1 MIPFVH
7 KFPEIAEAETLTLQ
21 ISNNKKLFDGKYAFL
36 EYYCPNLDCDCQGG
50 IVEVVKFDNYD
61 KEEPITAI
69 DFSWKNRR
77 SYWRCSLA
85 KGQKKTKI
93 AKHIL
98 KLFKEVITNPQY
110 AEPFKKH
117 YQLFKKNIKFESDY
131 PLTPIPIKSQSK
143 KIKRNDP
150 CPCGSGKKFKKC
162 CLNNRAPRS
171 M

>member
-7 KFPEIAEAETLTLQ
+7 KFPEIAEAETLTLR
-21 ISNNKKLFDGKYAFL
+21 ITNNKKLSDGKYVFL

-69 DFSWKNRR
+69 DFTWENSKSNHDWK
-77 SYWRCSLA
+77 CSLA
-85 KGQKKTKI
+85 KGEKKTKI
-93 AKHIL
+93 AKHLL

-117 YQLFKKNIKFESDY
+117 YQLFKEKIKFECEN
-131 PLTPIPIKSQSK
+131 PLIPKTPIKRQSK
-143 KIKRNDP
+143 KINRNDP

-162 CLNNRAPRS
+162 CLNKS
-171 M
+171 